1 MYRINL
7 NPTTGRHFTPV
18 GGDVGETVETREY
31 EPLPETAPVHEPSP
45 EPAPAEPIPA

>member
-1 MYRINL
+1 MYTTALRN
-7 NPTTGRHFTPV
+7 TTGRHAPTL
-18 GGDVGETVETREY
+18 GDVGETVETREY